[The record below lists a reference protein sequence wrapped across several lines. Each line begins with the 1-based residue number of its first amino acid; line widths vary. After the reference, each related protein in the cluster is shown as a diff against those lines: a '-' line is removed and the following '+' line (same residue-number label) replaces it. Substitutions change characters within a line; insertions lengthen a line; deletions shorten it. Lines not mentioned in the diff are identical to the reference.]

1 MRAPDPDNAGRV
13 ESVLES
19 GFTVEARQR
28 VGLIWALVLSILF
41 HALLVMLS
49 VWFPFSRSA
58 AVVAGDP
65 AEETITFSFAEP
77 VEPTTDDPLE
87 DARFTPFEPQPSDRP
102 APLPLPELPESPPLE
117 PVEGVLPEAPVETE
131 TTPDQAPQE
140 VEPADAT
147 EPLEPPGS
155 ELSERPDALI
165 REAPTDAQASPRAR
179 QIDMQ
184 EALRDF
190 GRAMARRQPQPE
202 ESQPAPGTEQNV
214 IVPDLS
220 RIPFSGFGV
229 GNLVFES
236 RDYDWSDYGR
246 QIYMA
251 IWRAWHNRLW
261 MTTDDFTKWA
271 LRNGSWRLKHM
282 AQVRFVIENNGQ
294 VTGIVLE
301 AGSGCGPLDASATDA
316 LAEVILPPLPAGFP
330 RDQEIVHARF
340 IAQGSIR
347 NMRDSLG
354 PMKAAGYF

>member
-1 MRAPDPDNAGRV
+1 
-13 ESVLES
+13 LES
-19 GFTVEARQR
+19 GSTVDARQR
-28 VGLIWALVLSILF
+28 FGLVWALILSILL
-41 HALLVMLS
+41 HVVLVILS

-58 AVVAGDP
+58 AVVALDS

-87 DARFTPFEPQPSDRP
+87 DARFTPFEPQPSDVP
-102 APLPLPELPESPPLE
+102 APLPIPEVPEVPPLE
-117 PVEGVLPEAPVETE
+117 RAEPEAPEAPIEEETAPGE
-131 TTPDQAPQE
+131 APQAI
-140 VEPADAT
+140 EPADEA
-147 EPLEPPGS
+147 EQVEPPGS
-155 ELSERPDALI
+155 ELRERPDALI
-165 REAPTDAQASPRAR
+165 REAPADDRASPRAR

-190 GRAMARRQPQPE
+190 GRAMARRPAEPE
-202 ESQPAPGTEQNV
+202 ESRPAPGTKQNV

-261 MTTDDFTKWA
+261 MTTEDFYAWSHRTGSRQ
-271 LRNGSWRLKHM
+271 LRHM
-282 AQVRFVIENNGQ
+282 AQVRFVIESNGQ

-301 AGSGCGPLDASATDA
+301 AGSDCEPLDASAVDA

-330 RDQEIVHARF
+330 RDREIVHARF
-340 IAQGSIR
+340 IAQGPILG
-347 NMRDSLG
+347 MRDSLG
-354 PMKAAGYF
+354 AMKAAGYF

>member
-1 MRAPDPDNAGRV
+1 
-13 ESVLES
+13 LES
-19 GFTVEARQR
+19 GSTVDARQR
-28 VGLIWALVLSILF
+28 FGLVWALILSILL
-41 HALLVMLS
+41 HAVLLILS

-58 AVVAGDP
+58 AVVAVDSE
-65 AEETITFSFAEP
+65 EETITFSFAEP

-87 DARFTPFEPQPSDRP
+87 DARFTPFEPQPSDVP
-102 APLPLPELPESPPLE
+102 APLPIPEGPEVPPLE
-117 PVEGVLPEAPVETE
+117 QVEPETPEAPIEE
-131 TTPDQAPQE
+131 EATPREAPQE
-140 VEPADAT
+140 T
-147 EPLEPPGS
+147 EAEETTEQVEPPGS
-155 ELSERPDALI
+155 ELRERPDALV
-165 REAPTDAQASPRAR
+165 REAPADDQASPRAR

-190 GRAMARRQPQPE
+190 GRAMARRPPQPE
-202 ESQPAPGTEQNV
+202 ESRPAPGTKQNV

-261 MTTDDFTKWA
+261 LTTEDFSKWA
-271 LRNGSWRLKHM
+271 HRSGSWRLKHM

-294 VTGIVLE
+294 VTGIVVE
-301 AGSGCGPLDASATDA
+301 AGSDCEPLDASAVDA

-330 RDQEIVHARF
+330 RDREIVHARF
-340 IAQGSIR
+340 IAQGPIR
-347 NMRDSLG
+347 GMRDSLG
-354 PMKAAGYF
+354 AMKAAGYF